1 MFIGMPVLF
10 GIKVGFRD
18 EHMLIYPNNVN
29 IQMTRMANLQHFL
42 YIGLTGLNGQKRSI
56 RDRG

>member
-10 GIKVGFRD
+10 GIKVGFHD

-56 RDRG
+56 RD